1 MKKKD
6 NNYGIA
12 SLVFGILSIAIPFF
26 GAILGII
33 GLIMYSQQIK
43 IERNGIAT
51 AGLVTSIVGLVIWG
65 LWLIM
70 MVFMFGFFGFD
81 VFRPGMMR

>member
-43 IERNGIAT
+43 IEKTGIAT